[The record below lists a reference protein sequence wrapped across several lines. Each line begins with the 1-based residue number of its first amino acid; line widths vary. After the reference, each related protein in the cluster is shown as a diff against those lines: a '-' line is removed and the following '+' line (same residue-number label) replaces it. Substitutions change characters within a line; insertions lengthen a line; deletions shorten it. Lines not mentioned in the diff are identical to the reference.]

1 MEKKLELI
9 RELMDQLQE
18 EMQYGKGDFE
28 ERLGRKKP
36 DAAIE
41 IMKVEGDSPELK
53 KSEEMSGMDL
63 DNDHEMGEDP
73 KHAAMVMGKGMDDD
87 MDMDMGGEE
96 ESPEDMLKKRLMKL
110 RG

>member
-1 MEKKLELI
+1 MEIGMKSKLDMI
-9 RELMDQLQE
+9 KELMDQLQE

-41 IMKVEGDSPELK
+41 VMKIEGDSPELK
-53 KSEEMSGMDL
+53 KAEEMPGMDL
-63 DNDHEMGEDP
+63 DNDMEMGEDP
-73 KHAAMVMGKGMDDD
+73 EHAAMVMDE
-87 MDMDMGGEE
+87 GEE